1 MFMQIDCVN
10 AAQEPQINEKFI
22 NKVVKAHYPGI
33 QMLLQNLE
41 DPLAEIKRAKL
52 VRAGNKNI
60 DILLDEEKQKM
71 NASELVKYM
80 EDDKN
85 RKKQEIRKQLIEEL
99 TDYFENQDLGTI
111 IEAVDAE
118 LRRKGS
124 VETGLPSIRKML

>member
-1 MFMQIDCVN
+1 MQIDCVN

-22 NKVVKAHYPGI
+22 NKVVKAHSPGI

-41 DPLAEIKRAKL
+41 DPLAEIKRAEL

-99 TDYFENQDLGTI
+99 TDYFEN
-111 IEAVDAE
+111 
-118 LRRKGS
+118 
-124 VETGLPSIRKML
+124 